1 MAKETILVVED
12 EPLVGLEI
20 REDLERLGYVVPDVV
35 SSGEAVMPA
44 VAKHRPALVI
54 MDIRIE
60 GGVDGIEAAYQIK
73 AEFDVPIVYL
83 TAYSDA
89 RTLRRA
95 AETGPDAFLL
105 KPFDERE
112 LAANVEMALARAQTN
127 ATGKRSLRYA
137 IPFVEALEG
146 AALVAD
152 TDGVIVHANTEAAKL
167 LMVYDAVRLHG
178 EPLSR
183 FVLEAEEATDPA
195 MPKLRRVRAADGS
208 LLQTAVRL
216 EPLTRPDGS
225 RLGTLAT
232 FDSMTREERRLMESS
247 VKEINETLARL
258 LPATD
263 AAGPRFGVASLLIPC
278 LSGSGDLVDALG
290 LSPSVSAFYGLD
302 VMGHGT
308 FASLIAY
315 SLHSLV
321 RDLARGRVGSE
332 FPSPASLIKILNERY
347 SSDKEEKPF
356 FTIAYGLL
364 DAETGEYRVARAGHP
379 ALIHLGA
386 DGSAAFVS
394 SSGTAVGVV
403 GALEV
408 KEETG
413 RLLPRD
419 RLILVSDGLL
429 EAVGGTDPGAAAATF
444 LAFVEAHGKE
454 DLEGFKKSVR
464 GLIGERC
471 PTPGLRDDAS
481 MLVLERR

>member
-20 REDLERLGYVVPDVV
+20 REDLERLGYIVPDVV

-44 VAKHRPALVI
+44 VAKHKPALVI

-127 ATGKRSLRYA
+127 AAGKRSLRYA

-152 TDGVIVHANTEAAKL
+152 TDGVIVHANMEAAQL
-167 LMVYDAVRLHG
+167 LMVHDAVRLHG

-183 FVLEAEEATDPA
+183 FVLEAEAASDPA
-195 MPKLRRVRAADGS
+195 MPKLRRVKAADGS
-208 LLQTAVRL
+208 FPQIAVRL

-225 RLGTLAT
+225 SLGTLAT

-247 VKEINETLARL
+247 VEEVNQTLARL
-258 LPATD
+258 LPDAA

-278 LSGSGDLVDALG
+278 LSGSGDLVDALS

-321 RDLARGRVGSE
+321 RDLARGRVGSD
-332 FPSPASLIKILNERY
+332 FSSPAALIKILNERY
-347 SSDKEEKPF
+347 ASDKEEKPF
-356 FTIAYGLL
+356 FTIAYGLV
-364 DAETGEYRVARAGHP
+364 DSETGEYRVARAGHP
-379 ALIHLGA
+379 PLIHLGA
-386 DGSAAFVS
+386 DGSASLVS

-413 RLLPRD
+413 RLLPGD

-429 EAVGGTDPGAAAATF
+429 EAAGGTDPGAAASTF
-444 LAFVEAHGKE
+444 LAFAEAHAKE
-454 DLEGFKKSVR
+454 GLEAFRESVR
-464 GLIGERC
+464 RLVGERC
-471 PTPGLRDDAS
+471 PSPGLRDDAS
-481 MLVLERR
+481 LLVMERR